1 MKEILDSS
9 HIPRHTPEW
18 GTREHFKGKEM
29 SDRAHCYTSMHTPG
43 LHMCELQIPVPPGM
57 PCAAVHV
64 LSAMGGGS
72 APRGQNKAGQD
83 TSLSQQTD
91 FSPGEHLVKLVR
103 KG

>member
-18 GTREHFKGKEM
+18 GTKEHFKGKEM
-29 SDRAHCYTSMHTPG
+29 SDPCTLLYIYAHAG
-43 LHMCELQIPVPPGM
+43 LHMCELQMPVPPGM
-57 PCAAVHV
+57 PCAAGTRA
-64 LSAMGGGS
+64 LSNGWGS
-72 APRGQNKAGQD
+72 APQPKQSRPD

-91 FSPGEHLVKLVR
+91 FSPGEPPYETVR